1 MAPRLCCPRDR
12 RNFLLFFPL
21 LLMAIKAF
29 LARTYDQV
37 WVGLGFLPLT
47 LSSCRSDEASP
58 DWIALL
64 KDERRNGGPR
74 LLPSSAGPPPRCGPP
89 PLSTHKIL
97 SSPPKKTKTR
107 QAASSA

>member
-74 LLPSSAGPPPRCGPP
+74 FVP
-89 PLSTHKIL
+89 
-97 SSPPKKTKTR
+97 
-107 QAASSA
+107 